1 MSIHFKDPVI
11 RTTYTQLKYAH
22 NIVRCS
28 IICPERFSRSV
39 PHWGFD
45 NCDDDMCQIDDED
58 DLVIEASAK
67 FDSVLFSDD
76 FSMVGGAICADY
88 FGDEFG
94 LPLPLPLPRPRPQ
107 VDAKKMNDKKENCD
121 GGTESA
127 SVAPAVAAVRIG
139 KKELGVTLAF
149 DGLHPFETLIY
160 H

>member
-1 MSIHFKDPVI
+1 MSAFV
-11 RTTYTQLKYAH
+11 
-22 NIVRCS
+22 S
-28 IICPERFSRSV
+28 S
-39 PHWGFD
+39 
-45 NCDDDMCQIDDED
+45 
-58 DLVIEASAK
+58 
-67 FDSVLFSDD
+67 
-76 FSMVGGAICADY
+76 VGGAICADY

-94 LPLPLPLPRPRPQ
+94 LPLPRPRPQ